1 MVGVFYYISGM
12 NIFLLDMDVKKCAKY
27 HVDKHVVK
35 MILESAQIVCSVA
48 NELGIETPYK
58 TTHYNHPCTVWARA
72 SLNNICWLTS
82 LARHLNEE
90 WQYRYNHSGNHKSY
104 DAILSIDIEKLFD
117 SLPAI
122 GLTEFARAMP
132 DYISEQHT
140 DTVEAYRHYY
150 KVEKA
155 NLLTYTR
162 AKRPE
167 WLEK

>member
-1 MVGVFYYISGM
+1 M
-12 NIFLLDMDVKKCAKY
+12 NIFVLDYNPELAAQY
-27 HVDKHVVK
+27 HCDKHVVK

-58 TTHYNHPCTVWARA
+58 TTHYNHPCTVWARESRSNMIWLKYLA
-72 SLNNICWLTS
+72 GYLND
-82 LARHLNEE
+82 E
-90 WQYRYNHSGNHKSY
+90 WQYRYGHMRNHKSY
-104 DAILSIDIEKLFD
+104 DAILSIDLEKLFD

-167 WLEK
+167 WLND